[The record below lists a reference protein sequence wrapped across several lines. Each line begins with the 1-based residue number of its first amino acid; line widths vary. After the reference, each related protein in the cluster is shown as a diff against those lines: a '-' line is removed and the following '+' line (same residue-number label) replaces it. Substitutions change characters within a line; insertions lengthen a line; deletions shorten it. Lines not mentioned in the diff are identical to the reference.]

1 MKRITGLLAL
11 CLLGGCNTPSV
22 PLPPPDLPAL
32 TILTAGTGL
41 VSVQGRP
48 DPRHARVRFY
58 IFDEGAGDGVI
69 TPAAADG
76 SFTSS
81 PFAGMS
87 GDTVQMYYDTP
98 EGDRSEDVCTMLQ
111 INVGLISTACP

>member
-1 MKRITGLLAL
+1 MRRTIGLVTLWLLA
-11 CLLGGCNTPSV
+11 GCNTPSV

-32 TILTAGTGL
+32 GILTAGVGL
-41 VSVQGRP
+41 ASVQGKP
-48 DPRHARVRFY
+48 DPRHAHVRFY
-58 IFDEGAGDGVI
+58 IFDIGAGDGVI

-87 GDTVQMYYDTP
+87 GDTLQMYYDTP
-98 EGDRSEDVCTMLQ
+98 TGDRSQDVCTLLQ
-111 INVGLISTACP
+111 FNVGLISTGCP